1 MMLMFDGVKYVIEV
15 PQQLRQFIQD
25 VIKYM
30 LILVTYHVMLYSKD
44 GTSSSV
50 SAYVEQS
57 IYLTLGLAIYWF
69 IYDKLIMIKST

>member
-1 MMLMFDGVKYVIEV
+1 MMLIFDGVKYVIEV
-15 PQQLRQFIQD
+15 PQKLKQFIQD

-44 GTSSSV
+44 GISSSV

-57 IYLTLGLAIYWF
+57 IYLILGLAVYWL
-69 IYDKLIMIKST
+69 IYDQLIIIKST

>member
-1 MMLMFDGVKYVIEV
+1 MLIFDGVKYVIEV
-15 PQQLRQFIQD
+15 PQKLKQFIQD

-44 GTSSSV
+44 GISSSV

-57 IYLTLGLAIYWF
+57 IYLILGLAVYWL
-69 IYDKLIMIKST
+69 IYDQLIIIKST